1 MYTIA
6 KAKHV
11 HSNFRKKNWKRL
23 FSMDRY
29 MTISWRDIPAMGAF
43 IGHRMYEYRVVNNS
57 RYDDNKPV
65 LLSMVI
71 LNDQVAY
78 YYMKY

>member
-1 MYTIA
+1 
-6 KAKHV
+6 
-11 HSNFRKKNWKRL
+11 
-23 FSMDRY
+23 